1 MHFLT
6 RPLRPPRLHVC
17 CARAR
22 VTTRVPASIKTLP
35 AKKRLL
41 LESPMLRSMSK
52 ASLARAEVKE
62 VNFDEVLVKGPQTK
76 KKVWLDWGSFF

>member
-1 MHFLT
+1 
-6 RPLRPPRLHVC
+6 
-17 CARAR
+17 
-22 VTTRVPASIKTLP
+22 
-35 AKKRLL
+35 
-41 LESPMLRSMSK
+41 MLRSMSK